1 MTMKAKQCSV
11 RNLLFFLAFTILSL
25 ASSSYA
31 QKTTTKKQKEDIVQS
46 YMEQLR
52 DQYEKL
58 PDQGKFATGS
68 VVGFGASKMVV
79 KSAVTFV
86 KVAGAAFVA

>member
-1 MTMKAKQCSV
+1 MILQFHHPPLKKLV
-11 RNLLFFLAFTILSL
+11 PLLLLSLLLL

-31 QKTTTKKQKEDIVQS
+31 EKSTKDEDKTTLKVYIAQI
-46 YMEQLR
+46 R
-52 DQYEKL
+52 DEYEKF
-58 PDQGKFATGS
+58 PDKGKFVTGA
-68 VVGFGASKMVV
+68 VIGFGASKMVV